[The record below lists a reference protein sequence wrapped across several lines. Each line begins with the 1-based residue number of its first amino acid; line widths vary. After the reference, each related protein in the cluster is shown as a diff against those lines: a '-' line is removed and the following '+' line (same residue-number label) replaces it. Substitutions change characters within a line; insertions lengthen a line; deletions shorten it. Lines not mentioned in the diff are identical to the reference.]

1 MVKIGTSTI
10 TEKGEISEA
19 RLASLVRDVI
29 SLITGGYQVV
39 LVTSGAITAGST
51 ELSRH
56 GKGLSIPEKQAYAA
70 VGQPILINEYRRHFQ
85 KAGLNVAQILLTDD
99 DVKNRRRFLNAR
111 HTFNSLLHLGV
122 VPIVNENDT
131 VVVTE
136 IKFGDNDTLSAH
148 ILGVVEA
155 ELLILLSDIDGYY
168 WDLNDP
174 CPVEEIRKITPE
186 VFDRAGGAGTTY
198 GTGGMFTKIRAAEM
212 IMRFGEKMIIADGS
226 EPHVLSRIMKGEK
239 IGTLFVGE
247 EHHLSSRKKWVAAR
261 KPRGTVTLDDG
272 AVNAIVNN
280 KRSLLATGVTAVSG
294 VFDMGDSVELLDPS
308 GHPVGRGIVNYNSM
322 ELDLIRGKKS
332 SEIRSLLGIH
342 YFDEV
347 INRNDLIVY

>member
-1 MVKIGTSTI
+1 MKIGTSTI
-10 TEKGEISEA
+10 TENGEISDT
-19 RLASLVRDVI
+19 RLAGLVQDVVA
-29 SLITGGYQVV
+29 LIKDGYHVV

-56 GKGLSIPEKQAYAA
+56 GKSLSIPEKQAYAA

-111 HTFNSLLHLGV
+111 HTFNTLLHLGV

-155 ELLILLSDIDGYY
+155 QLLILLSDIDGYY
-168 WDLNDP
+168 WDLGDP
-174 CPVEEIRKITPE
+174 SPVEEIRKITSE
-186 VFDRAGGAGTTY
+186 IFERAGGAGTTY

-212 IMRFGEKMIIADGS
+212 IMRFGEKMIIADGA
-226 EPHVLSRIMKGEK
+226 EPGILRRIMKGEK

-247 EHHLSSRKKWVAAR
+247 EQHLSSRKKWVAAR
-261 KPRGTVTLDDG
+261 KPRGSVMLDEG
-272 AVNAIVNN
+272 AVSAIVDN
-280 KRSLLATGVTAVSG
+280 KRSLLATGITSVSG
-294 VFDMGDSVELLDPS
+294 VFDMGDSVELLDPT
-308 GHPVGRGIVNYNSM
+308 GTAIGRGIVNYNSM

-332 SEIRSLLGIH
+332 AEIRSLLGIH